1 MKANSFLLFEWSGA
15 QPSIALFFQIEGFS
29 TAMMHPH
36 TELRFINA
44 AIGYGV
50 FATRLIPKG
59 TITWIL
65 DEGDQAFDESYVAT
79 LDLVQRRRFLKYSY
93 RDEQGFYILCGD
105 IARYVNHS
113 FHSSCIATPYK
124 FELAARDIYPGDELT
139 DDYGYFNL
147 DKPFYC
153 FPEPNTTRTRVM
165 PDDILHYY
173 PEWDRQAADAMRL
186 FNHVEQPLKALID
199 HKFMAKVTAI
209 AAGDAKMDSILT
221 CYYDRAATLKAVS

>member
-1 MKANSFLLFEWSGA
+1 
-15 QPSIALFFQIEGFS
+15 
-29 TAMMHPH
+29 MMHPH
-36 TELRFINA
+36 TELRFINN
-44 AIGYGV
+44 AIGHGV
-50 FATRLIPKG
+50 FATQLIPQG

-65 DEGDQAFDESYVAT
+65 DDRDQAFDESHLET
-79 LDLVQRRRFLKYSY
+79 LDSVQRRRFLKYSY

-105 IARYVNHS
+105 LARYVNHS

-153 FPEPNTTRTRVM
+153 FPERGSTRTKVM

-173 PEWDRQAADAMRL
+173 PEWDRQAANAICF
-186 FNHVEQPLKALID
+186 FNRVEQPLKHLID
-199 HKFMAKVTAI
+199 HKFLAKVAAI
-209 AAGDAKMDSILT
+209 ARGEVKMDSILA
-221 CYYDRAATLKAVS
+221 CYYDRAAAPRMVAPKTAALKAVS